1 MLKVDSYSTKGIK
14 GTAVT
19 LPKEWEVKLVPK
31 LLAQAIRVYDDRSH
45 VGFAKTQGRGEV
57 NRTTKK
63 LYKQKGTG
71 GARHGARS
79 APIFVGGGVAHGPKP
94 RARELTLSQKMRIKA
109 LQMALNE
116 KASQEKIVVWD
127 LGGIKKTKDAATF
140 LKKMNI
146 YGKRVTFVLSLEN
159 RLANKALRN
168 IANSKIV
175 SFKNLNAHDVYLGG
189 SMVMDKSIFKVKKEK
204 AK

>member
-1 MLKVDSYSTKGIK
+1 MLKVDRYSTKGIK

-63 LYKQKGTG
+63 LYKQKGRG

-79 APIFVGGGVAHGPKP
+79 PPIFFRGGFTHHPKP
-94 RARELTLSQKMRIKA
+94 TH
-109 LQMALNE
+109 LQF
-116 KASQEKIVVWD
+116 
-127 LGGIKKTKDAATF
+127 T
-140 LKKMNI
+140 
-146 YGKRVTFVLSLEN
+146 
-159 RLANKALRN
+159 
-168 IANSKIV
+168 
-175 SFKNLNAHDVYLGG
+175 
-189 SMVMDKSIFKVKKEK
+189 
-204 AK
+204 